1 MKQTEKPV
9 TVTAS
14 DKKRIRSLMCWI
26 RGELPLNG
34 QNVRRLNAITRLVD
48 RLRGVS

>member
-26 RGELPLNG
+26 RGELPLTD

>member
-26 RGELPLNG
+26 RGELPQNAN
-34 QNVRRLNAITRLVD
+34 NVRRLNAITRLVN
-48 RLRGVS
+48 RIKGVS